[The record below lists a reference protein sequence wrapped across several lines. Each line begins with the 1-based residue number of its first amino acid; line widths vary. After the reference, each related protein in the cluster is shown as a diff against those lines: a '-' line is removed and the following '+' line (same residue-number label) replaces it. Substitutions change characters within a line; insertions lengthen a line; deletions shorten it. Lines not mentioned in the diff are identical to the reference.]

1 MPVSDKVRLVGASG
15 YWSMAGPKPVAI
27 AAVAIV
33 TDWYIGADTH
43 AFAMDM
49 TLVTLSK
56 SAKSKSGMGINF

>member
-1 MPVSDKVRLVGASG
+1 
-15 YWSMAGPKPVAI
+15 MAGPKPVAI

-56 SAKSKSGMGINF
+56 SAKSKSGIVTNF